1 LPTTHPTAN
10 LTPSPLSGQP
20 NKNMT
25 TIQCHTNASGEIY
38 FSTTNEDG
46 ETIYS
51 FSKDFDDIWTQDDED
66 AIAAGSTPSKI

>member
-1 LPTTHPTAN
+1 
-10 LTPSPLSGQP
+10 
-20 NKNMT
+20 MT